1 MSHSFHLEKNELLSV
16 NENSI
21 YGGACLNLPYLSG
34 LIKRGYFMKS
44 ESNDRI
50 KLSDI
55 NKDLFKKL
63 IKTINESMKKIDNFD
78 SKMKKMK
85 DNFDE
90 RINKMNDRIVKLE
103 SQIVTKVEEL
113 SNKPNL
119 NIEEMIAYAMKKEQ
133 KNFDEDQKQFEIYRN
148 DIHYWIKQGKKLEHE
163 IKRLEPFVTA
173 TIDNSIDIIKT
184 LPDNLKNDLQNSQSG
199 LNIIGRMLK
208 RLVEPGDR
216 LHELA
221 KDITFKDKLK
231 EPFED
236 NEWKN
241 IIKGEINDDSAQKKI
256 DKKLKDIGMENY
268 SIVSGL
274 NEIAENRK
282 KKFLNFLTGSILPIL
297 DGINDGQKHLIN
309 HIENLKEKNIEQE
322 KKLNDWFGNYQNL
335 QNELKPLLVGIRK
348 MDIKLGSLIDF
359 ERHEPVGVEPDSEM
373 QNEQIKEITRHGYE
387 YTTYDNKF
395 KVLRAAQVIVV
406 KN

>member
-1 MSHSFHLEKNELLSV
+1 MKAEVINRKLSKLKDYSKFKDYSSLQEQIKSLQEQIKKINNILKNLKKRVQVFEGTEVKPKDASLKLANYSNYELNQLKHEMKRINEMDSRIENLELQLLTNAQGTVS
-16 NENSI
+16 N
-21 YGGACLNLPYLSG
+21 
-34 LIKRGYFMKS
+34 KS
-44 ESNDRI
+44 E
-50 KLSDI
+50 
-55 NKDLFKKL
+55 
-63 IKTINESMKKIDNFD
+63 
-78 SKMKKMK
+78 
-85 DNFDE
+85 
-90 RINKMNDRIVKLE
+90 
-103 SQIVTKVEEL
+103 
-113 SNKPNL
+113 L
-119 NIEEMIAYAMKKEQ
+119 NIEELIDYAMKREK
-133 KNFDEDQKQFEIYRN
+133 KNFDEDQKQVEIYRN

-236 NEWKN
+236 DEWKN
-241 IIKGEINDDSAQKKI
+241 IIKDEVNDDSAQKKI

-268 SIVSGL
+268 TIVSGL

-297 DGINDGQKHLIN
+297 DGVNDGQKHLIN
-309 HIENLKEKNIEQE
+309 HIEKLKEKNIEQE